1 MWDWILKRRLY
12 RGIIQLIKFA
22 AYRTGVAKSFQACKA
37 VFFLDISKFSI
48 PLLNLLS
55 RLIFWSRTETGGM
68 AIPFLSKKI
77 SCTGYD
83 KYSRQLTMPCSFF
96 ENLTWWNFLM
106 LGIFLKWCP
115 RKVLQSYV
123 ATMTRPSWVA
133 TSWTL
138 WAPVL
143 LEVST
148 VWASS

>member
-1 MWDWILKRRLY
+1 MWDWILKRCLY
-12 RGIIQLIKFA
+12 RDIIQLIKFT
-22 AYRTGVAKSFQACKA
+22 AYRTGAAKSFQAYKV
-37 VFFLDISKFSI
+37 VFFLDISNFSI
-48 PLLNLLS
+48 PLLNLLG
-55 RLIFWSRTETGGM
+55 WSFEVELKLEGWQSHS
-68 AIPFLSKKI
+68 LVKKI

-83 KYSRQLTMPCSFF
+83 KYSWQLTMPCSFF

-106 LGIFLKWCP
+106 LGIFLKCCP
-115 RKVLQSYV
+115 RKVLQSYA